1 LFKVKKK
8 ASLKNNILFRLGIL
22 PTTVLII
29 INVLPMQA
37 YVRLRNKNRG
47 TVGPLPKTVEELV
60 EKGVPPIFAQT
71 YGDEPF
77 LR

>member
-1 LFKVKKK
+1 
-8 ASLKNNILFRLGIL
+8 
-22 PTTVLII
+22 
-29 INVLPMQA
+29 MQA

-47 TVGPLPKTVEELV
+47 TLGPLPKTVEELV